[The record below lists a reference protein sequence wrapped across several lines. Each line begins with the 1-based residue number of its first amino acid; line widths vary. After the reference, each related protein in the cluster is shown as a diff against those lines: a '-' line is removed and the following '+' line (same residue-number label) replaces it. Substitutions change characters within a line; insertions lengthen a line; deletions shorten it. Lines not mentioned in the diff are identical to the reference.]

1 MFDRLSFGVIHTGR
15 SRALDDSMLDALRH
29 TRLAWCL

>member
-15 SRALDDSMLDALRH
+15 SRAFGDSTLGALRDK
-29 TRLAWCL
+29 RLAGCR

>member
-15 SRALDDSMLDALRH
+15 SGTFYDGTLGALRYK
-29 TRLAWCL
+29 RLA